1 MTLDAC
7 TDTKL
12 RQLLRCIDQH
22 YDRQVAPTGI
32 RTTQYSLLALVID
45 DGPFRPADL
54 ARRMRLSPSTLSR
67 NLGPLV
73 SRGLLRLE
81 PGADRRSRRVSA
93 TIDGQSQRVRTRGRW
108 DMAHDLLVTRL
119 GEQRVLGL
127 HKLIDEALALLEPG
141 AL

>member
-1 MTLDAC
+1 MTLDTG

-12 RQLLRCIDQH
+12 HQLVRCIDQH

-32 RTTQYSLLALVID
+32 CATQYSLLALVID
-45 DGPFRPADL
+45 VGPFRPTDL

-81 PGADRRSRRVSA
+81 PGLTGAVAS
-93 TIDGQSQRVRTRGRW
+93 SQRPATVDHSEIAAATDGKWPRPRS
-108 DMAHDLLVTRL
+108 
-119 GEQRVLGL
+119 
-127 HKLIDEALALLEPG
+127 
-141 AL
+141 